1 MALAPIIGDGI
12 SKDLSVFV
20 ESGLCDWLLA
30 SLTGLQLGARVL
42 VPEGEPA
49 VRAHRGEGAVH
60 RVEGDVVHSKD
71 ILRGEQ
77 LSGNPHPQTQ

>member
-20 ESGLCDWLLA
+20 ESGLCDGLLA
-30 SLTGLQLGARVL
+30 SLAGLQLGARVL
-42 VPEGEPA
+42 VPKGEPA

-71 ILRGEQ
+71 ILK
-77 LSGNPHPQTQ
+77 

>member
-49 VRAHRGEGAVH
+49 VRAHSGEGAVH

-71 ILRGEQ
+71 ILK
-77 LSGNPHPQTQ
+77 